1 MQQFVAHRAS
11 ARRATPARCYHEVS
25 TSLWIHV
32 KVRSCSN
39 RQSVVLCVT
48 WFVFIIQYYLHSAND
63 LIFYQNLGR
72 SISGYTH
79 LITSHIGL

>member
-1 MQQFVAHRAS
+1 VDPCESEVLQQPAVSGFV
-11 ARRATPARCYHEVS
+11 CDLV
-25 TSLWIHV
+25 
-32 KVRSCSN
+32 
-39 RQSVVLCVT
+39 
-48 WFVFIIQYYLHSAND
+48 VFIIQYCLHSAND